1 MGPSILL
8 LIFYIRHTLFGIHY
22 TVSQFSLVIQYMY
35 LSQCHVERI
44 GIGREREERGGVKS
58 RYLHGQLNIFLSWR
72 LIVA

>member
-1 MGPSILL
+1 MLPGRWALVIL
-8 LIFYIRHTLFGIHY
+8 YIRHTLFGIHY

-35 LSQCHVERI
+35 LSQSHVERI
-44 GIGREREERGGVKS
+44 GIGRERGGGVKS